1 MGGRADVRA
10 DARTLRQALP
20 ILRCCAPPGVYNGAT
35 RLRHLA
41 VGCHRARVAA
51 ALCCSRMIHRMVI
64 AIAHPSKRVVA
75 RELEI
80 FAIASPALPSPAA
93 VLT

>member
-1 MGGRADVRA
+1 
-10 DARTLRQALP
+10 
-20 ILRCCAPPGVYNGAT
+20 
-35 RLRHLA
+35 
-41 VGCHRARVAA
+41 
-51 ALCCSRMIHRMVI
+51 MIHRMII

-75 RELEI
+75 RELDI